1 MLIYLVLYINF
12 YLLAMEAQTI
22 IHFSVDEIATSLESS
37 TVYFILVF
45 VPSEG
50 PIYAS
55 LLCTYA

>member
-22 IHFSVDEIATSLESS
+22 IHFSVDEIATWMKSS
-37 TVYFILVF
+37 TAYFILVF

-50 PIYAS
+50 PI
-55 LLCTYA
+55 